1 MGDAYFEWLSQA
13 PPVAQ
18 VNHLI
23 SGGWIAQAIGVA
35 AESGIADL
43 LADGPRSSIDLAQAT
58 DSHPQALYR
67 LMRALAS
74 VGIFSEVEPE
84 RFGLTPMADILRSD
98 TPTSLRGRARQVSGD
113 VQWRTWG
120 QLRYSVRTGQPAFK
134 HVHGMDAWTYRAQ
147 HPEVNAAFNAA
158 MTSITSMATNAVVTA
173 YDFSGAA
180 TVADIGGGHGAMLV
194 GVLQANP
201 DLRGVVFDLPH
212 VVEGAEEAVTA
223 AGLRERCDIV
233 GGDMFEQVPASLDV
247 YLLSRVVVDW
257 DDEHS
262 IAILKNCRR
271 AMGPDGRL
279 LLLEEVIPPG
289 DTPSY
294 GKLNDLNMLVS
305 PGGQGRTEAEY
316 CALYEAAGFTLT
328 QIVPTR
334 TRMSVIEGRPA

>member
-1 MGDAYFEWLSQA
+1 
-13 PPVAQ
+13 
-18 VNHLI
+18 
-23 SGGWIAQAIGVA
+23 
-35 AESGIADL
+35 
-43 LADGPRSSIDLAQAT
+43 
-58 DSHPQALYR
+58 
-67 LMRALAS
+67 
-74 VGIFSEVEPE
+74 
-84 RFGLTPMADILRSD
+84 
-98 TPTSLRGRARQVSGD
+98 VSGD

-212 VVEGAEEAVTA
+212 VVEGAEEAV
-223 AGLRERCDIV
+223 
-233 GGDMFEQVPASLDV
+233 PASLDV